1 MGLAEGEQG
10 AARCRLPPDSRY
22 RRTRGTAGRSGCP
35 GRAGPAARS
44 RCPAAP
50 RHGSAAPG
58 SQSAPRPGPARL
70 HSFIHKKK
78 RHSAAGKRAL
88 PGPPPRRAGH
98 GYSRQ
103 SASSLLSEQSSSSS
117 HFQMAGMHRSFRHWN
132 WFSSH
137 SLTAPARHGAAP
149 GSAGR
154 APTAGRRGHPG
165 AASQPSPAA
174 DNPGK
179 APGAAA
185 GQEWGLRLGL
195 PGHSGSVR
203 AGAGLA
209 GAQRLGETRLGG
221 STAAI
226 PKLLCAG
233 IKKGHSCASPHCF
246 KGGGKRSLGTED
258 G

>member
-1 MGLAEGEQG
+1 MPAAAGLALPRG
-10 AARCRLPPDSRY
+10 APSVP
-22 RRTRGTAGRSGCP
+22 AGP
-35 GRAGPAARS
+35 GRPS
-44 RCPAAP
+44 RQRGAAAP
-50 RHGSAAPG
+50 RRRVTDLLLPAANRHRG
-58 SQSAPRPGPARL
+58 RGRRDFI
-70 HSFIHKKK
+70 HSFIKK
-78 RHSAAGKRAL
+78 RRSAAGKRAL

-165 AASQPSPAA
+165 AASQPGLAA
-174 DNPGK
+174 DNAGK

-185 GQEWGLRLGL
+185 GQE
-195 PGHSGSVR
+195 
-203 AGAGLA
+203 
-209 GAQRLGETRLGG
+209 
-221 STAAI
+221 
-226 PKLLCAG
+226 
-233 IKKGHSCASPHCF
+233 
-246 KGGGKRSLGTED
+246 
-258 G
+258 